1 MVLGSAHPKFGCRT
15 ESLLFRETSIE
26 RLKEGESLGQDGP
39 KGQSPPVSDTSF
51 QRAPHFETK
60 DISLPIRAKRGVQ

>member
-1 MVLGSAHPKFGCRT
+1 MALGSVHPKFGCRT

-39 KGQSPPVSDTSF
+39 KGPKSPCQRHPF

-60 DISLPIRAKRGVQ
+60 DISLPIRAKRGVK